1 LRHRHIG
8 PIGIVVRLSFVTWV
22 GLSSLLCATCGGGNQ
37 AVKPDDMSAD
47 QHRQEAKQERQ
58 LAGAERNKYR
68 PEDDRPIPGGKGEA
82 EASTNPTEGH
92 LVTAAQFE
100 KHARQHEAAAR
111 ALEKFE
117 QDACAKLPSA
127 TRAACPLLGPVR
139 GLDDIPGGIR
149 VTLVPGSPVD
159 EIVAHMRCHYAFA
172 RARGFSENVT
182 CPLYIEGIEIK
193 RGSGPDSIEIVSP
206 DPSVQQKVRTRAR
219 EEIAF
224 TKPTV
229 P

>member
-1 LRHRHIG
+1 MSR
-8 PIGIVVRLSFVTWV
+8 SFVTWV
-22 GLSSLLCATCGGGNQ
+22 GLSLLCATCGGGNQ
-37 AVKPDDMSAD
+37 AVKPDDMSAG
-47 QHRQEAKQERQ
+47 QHRQEAKEERQ

-68 PEDDRPIPGGKGEA
+68 PEDDRPISGGKGDI

-92 LVTAAQFE
+92 LATAALHE
-100 KHARQHEAAAR
+100 KHARQHEAAAS

-117 QDACAKLPSA
+117 QDECGKLPSA

-139 GLDDIPGGIR
+139 SLDDIPGGVR

-159 EIVAHMRCHYAFA
+159 AIVAHMRCHYAFA

-182 CPLYIEGIEIK
+182 CPLYLEGIEIK

-206 DPSVQQKVRTRAR
+206 DPSVQQGVRARAR
-219 EEIAF
+219 EEVVLA
-224 TKPTV
+224 KPRAS
-229 P
+229 

>member
-1 LRHRHIG
+1 M
-8 PIGIVVRLSFVTWV
+8 RLSFAWV
-22 GLSSLLCATCGGGNQ
+22 GLLLCASCSGANQ
-37 AVKPDDMSAD
+37 AVKPDDMSAA
-47 QHRQEAKQERQ
+47 QHRQEATQERQ
-58 LAGAERNKYR
+58 LAGVERNKYR
-68 PEDDRPIPGGKGEA
+68 PEDDRPIAGGKGDTDA
-82 EASTNPTEGH
+82 ATNPTEGH
-92 LVTAAQFE
+92 LVAAAQYE

-117 QDACAKLPSA
+117 QNECEKIPSA

-139 GLDDIPGGIR
+139 RFDDIPGGVR

-159 EIVAHMRCHYAFA
+159 AIVAHMRCHYAFA

-193 RGSGPDSIEIVSP
+193 RGSGPDAIELVSS
-206 DPSVQQKVRTRAR
+206 DPSVQQTVRARAR
-219 EEIAF
+219 EEIGLA
-224 TKPTV
+224 KPTAG